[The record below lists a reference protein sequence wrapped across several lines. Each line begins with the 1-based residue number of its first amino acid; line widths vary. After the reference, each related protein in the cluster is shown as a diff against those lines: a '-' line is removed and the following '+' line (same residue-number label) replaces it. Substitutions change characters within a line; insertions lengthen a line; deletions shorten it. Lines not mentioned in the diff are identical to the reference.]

1 MGLWLTFSEVQ
12 SGPNFIQLLGFV
24 FLAKNPIIFGLGSWP
39 IKFSLHW
46 TNSWHPT
53 FSLHRVMDLKE
64 TLFFNVKDWA
74 YGFYFLY
81 IINWTHG
88 LLLSSLDGW
97 AVSPSRVTIE
107 NKLKIQILL
116 LHEMSSISKSCYFMN
131 CISRTTMTFPAS
143 YGESISGTPLLWYK
157 LGL

>member
-1 MGLWLTFSEVQ
+1 MINFLWSPKWPKFYPTTRVCVPCQESNYFWIGFMAHKIFTSLDELMTSNIFSTSRNGLKRKNYFSTSRIGPMVSIFSTSLIGLTAS
-12 SGPNFIQLLGFV
+12 
-24 FLAKNPIIFGLGSWP
+24 
-39 IKFSLHW
+39 
-46 TNSWHPT
+46 
-53 FSLHRVMDLKE
+53 
-64 TLFFNVKDWA
+64 
-74 YGFYFLY
+74 YF
-81 IINWTHG
+81 
-88 LLLSSLDGW
+88 SSLDGW
-97 AVSPSRVTIE
+97 ALSPSRVTIE